1 MAKIVGAEVYEE
13 LCEAALDLLGPRAA
27 LAGSTFESGVRLSIK
42 SVVGGGTNDIQ
53 RNLIGRS
60 LGLPR

>member
-1 MAKIVGAEVYEE
+1 MAVKAGVQAKGGSGV
-13 LCEAALDLLGPRAA
+13 EAAELAA
-27 LAGSTFESGVRLSIK
+27 FAT

-53 RNLIGRS
+53 RALIARG

>member
-1 MAKIVGAEVYEE
+1 VYED
-13 LCEAALDLLGPRAA
+13 LCEAALHILGPRAA
-27 LAGSTFESGVRLSIK
+27 LSAGTAGGTFEHGARISIK

-53 RNLIGRS
+53 RNLIARG

>member
-1 MAKIVGAEVYEE
+1 MSTAGTAGGRFAHGA
-13 LCEAALDLLGPRAA
+13 RI
-27 LAGSTFESGVRLSIK
+27 SIK

-53 RNLIGRS
+53 RNLIARG